1 MKKIDLVLE
10 TLKEI
15 GTSDGISTSLLSDYL
30 KMKRSNV
37 SKILNELVASGEVL
51 KNSCRPVKYS
61 LKNPSMIS
69 FNSISGLDKL
79 VYLYPSLNEAIKLA
93 KTSIIYPPNGMNTII
108 LGDTGVGKSML
119 AKLMH
124 EYAVSMFP
132 EKDIPFIYFNCSDYA
147 NNPQLLS
154 SQLFGVK
161 KGTFTGANEDRIG
174 LIEEA
179 NGGIL
184 FLDEIHNLPNEGQEM
199 LFLYMDTGYFK
210 RFGEASKKT
219 NSSTHIICATNMNIN
234 EHLLNTFLRRIPVK
248 IKVPNLNER
257 SLDER
262 LILIECFFKEESE
275 KLNKPLYVSYN
286 SMLCLLSYNC
296 PFNIGQLK
304 NDISLLVAN
313 SYSSYFINNKKLI
326 RINSP
331 DLASELRLKM
341 NTPLK
346 EERELLDTLYSN
358 DGYFIYDKNTQI
370 LSYSFARRNQKIF
383 NNYQSLVEIL
393 TYFLSSKNKDT
404 KDLSNYF
411 KSYFSTIINNSIN
424 YNYNFSINTF
434 EEIISRLID
443 YDNSLKDVFEDDIF
457 RKSFIIHFDLIYE
470 RMIFFKKHTTDLKD
484 KVKNIDECLY
494 KTALNYQSILEDC
507 LNLYFAPCESTFIVM
522 IAMHVHK
529 FI

>member
-1 MKKIDLVLE
+1 MKKIDLILE

-15 GTSDGISTSLLSDYL
+15 ETSDGITTSTLSNYL
-30 KMKRSNV
+30 KMERSNV

-51 KNSCRPVKYS
+51 KNSSRPVKYF
-61 LKNPSMIS
+61 LKSPGMIS

-93 KTSIIYPPNGMNTII
+93 KTSIIYPPNGMNSII
-108 LGDTGVGKSML
+108 LGATGVGKSML

-161 KGTFTGANEDRIG
+161 KGTFTGANEDRMG

-179 NGGIL
+179 DGGIL

-199 LFLYMDTGYFK
+199 LFLYMDTGCFK
-210 RFGEASKKT
+210 RFGETSKKIS
-219 NSSTHIICATNMNIN
+219 SSTHIICATNMNIN
-234 EHLLNTFLRRIPVK
+234 EHLLNTFLRRIPIK
-248 IKVPNLNER
+248 IKLPNLNQR

-262 LILIECFFKEESE
+262 LTLIESFFKEESE
-275 KLNKPLYVSYN
+275 KLDKPLYVSYN
-286 SMLCLLSYNC
+286 SMLCLLSYDC

-331 DLASELRLKM
+331 DLPNDLIAKI

-346 EERELLDTLYSN
+346 EERTLLDTLYSN
-358 DGYFIYDKNTQI
+358 NGCFIYDKNTQI
-370 LSYSFARRNQKIF
+370 LSYSFSRQTQKIF
-383 NNYQSLVEIL
+383 NSYQSLLEML
-393 TYFLSSKNKDT
+393 TDFLNSENTDT
-404 KDLSNYF
+404 NDLSNCF
-411 KSYFSTIINNSIN
+411 KNYVSALIDNSIN
-424 YNYNFSINTF
+424 YNFSLSTF
-434 EEIISRLID
+434 EEIISKLID
-443 YDNSLKDVFEDDIF
+443 HDDSLKEVFEDNIF
-457 RKSFIIHFDLIYE
+457 RNSFIMHFNLVYE
-470 RMIFFKKHTTDLKD
+470 RMTFFKNHTIDLKD
-484 KVKNIDECLY
+484 KLKNIDEWLY
-494 KTALNYQSILEDC
+494 NTSLNYQSILEDC
-507 LNLYFAPCESTFIVM
+507 LNLYFAPCESTFIVIM
-522 IAMHVHK
+522 AMYVHK